1 VSGAPLQLVVEVDTT
16 GGTVPPMASG
26 NAKRRQERQSNAQ
39 HRADKSH
46 RRDHD
51 EPHHH
56 LPKVG
61 TAPEQ
66 EHLRRQRLADLVDF
80 GRVKLAPSAII
91 GVILFALL
99 ALVSLLV
106 LFA

>member
-1 VSGAPLQLVVEVDTT
+1 MGSMEVT
-16 GGTVPPMASG
+16 GSTVPAMASG
-26 NAKRRQERQSNAQ
+26 NAKRRQKHQTNAR
-39 HRADKSH
+39 HHADKSH
-46 RRDHD
+46 QRDHD

-99 ALVSLLV
+99 ALVALLV
-106 LFA
+106 FFV

>member
-1 VSGAPLQLVVEVDTT
+1 
-16 GGTVPPMASG
+16 MASE
-26 NAKRRQERQSNAQ
+26 NAKRRQERQRNAR
-39 HRADKSH
+39 HGADKSH
-46 RRDHD
+46 RRDRD
-51 EPHHH
+51 QPHHH

-80 GRVKLAPSAII
+80 GRVTLAPAAII
-91 GVILFALL
+91 GVVLFALL
-99 ALVSLLV
+99 ALVGLLV